1 MVDKKRL
8 EEEAMVVR
16 EGAAMALVWI
26 ASGQWTGNS
35 RGGLGVDVRMMGMS
49 MVLIER
55 RRSPVWPIVV

>member
-8 EEEAMVVR
+8 EEAMVVR

-26 ASGQWTGNS
+26 GSGQRTGNS
-35 RGGLGVDVRMMGMS
+35 PGGLGVDVRMMGMS

-55 RRSPVWPIVV
+55 RRSPVWPTVV